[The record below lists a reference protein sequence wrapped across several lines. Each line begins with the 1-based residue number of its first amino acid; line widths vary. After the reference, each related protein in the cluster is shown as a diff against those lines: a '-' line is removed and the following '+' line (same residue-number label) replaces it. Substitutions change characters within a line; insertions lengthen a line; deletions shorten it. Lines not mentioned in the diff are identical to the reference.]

1 MSTLLP
7 FLTLDQ
13 TCEQVDA
20 WARQK
25 LTGAGFRIVQTFDLQ
40 AARVSH
46 SECSCPHHGTEECT
60 CQMVILLVYGRRGDP
75 ATLIIHGQDGKTWL
89 SLATPGETQ
98 SRQSLESSV
107 RNMLVPRD
115 ATLTFSTE
123 AKYEQDQSFKNC
135 SHS

>member
-40 AARVSH
+40 AARLSH
-46 SECSCPHHGTEECT
+46 SECSCPHHGTDKCT
-60 CQMVILLVYGRRGDP
+60 CQMVILLVYGKRGDP
-75 ATLIIHGQDGKTWL
+75 ATLIIHGQDGKTSL
-89 SLATPGETQ
+89 SLATPVETQ

-107 RNMLVPRD
+107 RNMLVPSHP
-115 ATLTFSTE
+115 TLPAFLETNHK
-123 AKYEQDQSFKNC
+123 A
-135 SHS
+135 